1 MLLKREKVINL
12 LALHWHDRF
21 EAFFII
27 VLFPGPGWS
36 ILIVLPIWKWSVF
49 KIIVTL

>member
-12 LALHWHDRF
+12 LALDWHDRF

-27 VLFPGPGWS
+27 VLFSKPRLEYS
-36 ILIVLPIWKWSVF
+36 NCSTDLKVKCF
-49 KIIVTL
+49 